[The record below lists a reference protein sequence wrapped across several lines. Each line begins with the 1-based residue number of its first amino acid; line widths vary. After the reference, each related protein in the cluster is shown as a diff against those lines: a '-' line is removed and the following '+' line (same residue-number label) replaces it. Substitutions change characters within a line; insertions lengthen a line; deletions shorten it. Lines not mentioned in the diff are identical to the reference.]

1 MAEERIGIVREIWR
15 YPVKSMGGESIA
27 RCTLGPLGVPGD
39 RGWAV
44 RDEQAAE
51 IRGGKKLPALMRCT
65 ARYREEPRDDRVPHA
80 DVTLPDGTATA
91 TDAPDVAARLASL
104 LGRAVT
110 LWPRRPADDDQH
122 YRRGLPDQPD
132 MLAELRE
139 IFGRTEDE
147 PLPDLAQFP
156 TEIMEYT
163 SPRGTYFDVFPL
175 HVLTTASL
183 AALGAPERFDRRR
196 FRPNVLVE
204 TSAGLEG
211 LVEAQ
216 WAGRRLRIGDATVTA
231 EMPTVRCSM
240 VMRAQ
245 PGLDED
251 ASVLRRIVRAAD
263 QNLGLYASVAGSGA
277 IAVGDPVVL
286 L

>member
-1 MAEERIGIVREIWR
+1 MVEERVGIVREIWR

-27 RCTLGPLGVPGD
+27 RCALGPLGVPGD

-44 RDEQAAE
+44 RDEQAGE
-51 IRGGKKLPALMRCT
+51 IRGGKKLPTLMRCM
-65 ARYREEPRDDRVPHA
+65 ARYRTEPSDERVPHA
-80 DVTLPDGTATA
+80 DVTLPDGTTTA

-110 LWPRRPADDDQH
+110 LWPRRPADDREH

-132 MLAELRE
+132 MIAELRD

-147 PLPDLAQFP
+147 PLPDLASFP
-156 TEIMEYT
+156 PEILEYT
-163 SPRGTYFDVFPL
+163 SPLGTYFDVFPL
-175 HVLTTASL
+175 HVVTTASL

-204 TSAGLEG
+204 TPAGVTG

-216 WAGRRLRIGDATVTA
+216 WAGRRIRIGGATMSA

-251 ASVLRRIVRAAD
+251 ASVLRTIVREAD
-263 QNLGLYASVAGSGA
+263 QNLGLYASVATVGA